1 MAKII
6 RIASFITVVALL
18 VAVAFLLHPFGYPPS
33 TMDDYMIENV
43 QRQIGTNETVTA
55 IVFDYRGYDTLG
67 EAIILTAA
75 VSGVVMI
82 FRKDK
87 GAKNAE

>member
-1 MAKII
+1 LTKILK
-6 RIASFITVVALL
+6 IASLIIVFGLL
-18 VAVAFLLHPFGYPPS
+18 VMVVFLLHPFGSPPS
-33 TMDDYMIENV
+33 VMDDYIIENA
-43 QRQIGTNETVTA
+43 QSQIGTNETVTS

-82 FRKDK
+82 FRKEETTKD
-87 GAKNAE
+87 AK